1 MSTADIEFENQLF
14 NEYFN
19 SKDTMKGDKV
29 KIMTNDEIVNY
40 VIDNGQWRLQSSFP
54 AMIASA
60 IKEYNNLVA
69 ENRKRQINFED
80 IFFNDEAFDIN

>member
-1 MSTADIEFENQLF
+1 MNTVDIEFENQLF

-19 SKDTMKGDKV
+19 SKNAMKEDKT
-29 KIMTNDEIVNY
+29 KIMTNDEIVDY
-40 VIDNGQWRLQSSFP
+40 VINNGQWKIQSSFP

-60 IKEYNNLVA
+60 IKEYNDLVA

-80 IFFNDEAFDIN
+80 IFFNDEAFEI